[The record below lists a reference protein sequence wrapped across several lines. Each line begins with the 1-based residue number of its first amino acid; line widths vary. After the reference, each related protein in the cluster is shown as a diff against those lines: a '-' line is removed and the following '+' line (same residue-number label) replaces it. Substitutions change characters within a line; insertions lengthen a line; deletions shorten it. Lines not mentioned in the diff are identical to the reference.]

1 MKKIISILLAAFIAV
16 TTQVLIYAEEQN
28 VSDLKYYENVV
39 EALDIMHALGLYDEY
54 SETNL
59 NAEKEIKRGEFA
71 SFVGRL
77 IKVSENNDE
86 NNVYYYDVPKSN
98 HAFGAVNALTDLGVL
113 NGAGDKLFRPDDTIT
128 QDEAVVVLIRAL
140 GYGGYAEMTGGFLNG
155 YTNTAGRLKLFA
167 DINSNQNLN
176 MGNML
181 IMFKNM
187 LEIDLPNTD
196 FKSIEYPFTRGGKN
210 GKPTFLKTYYDCY
223 FDEGMITAA
232 DKTYI
237 YGELSIDDDAVLIG
251 NDFYLSPNIDAAE
264 FLGEEVKYLYSD
276 DEDEKTLLWIKQ
288 KNKDNVLYLTEPE
301 NGLSFDNSTFS
312 VEYFE
317 QSGARTKRAAL
328 AQNVSVVY
336 NGEAYTGTVSELFNN
351 FVYSAKLIKSKGATK
366 YDVII
371 VTGFYDVCVGT
382 VNETERYIISK
393 NGEKI
398 SLDEGDYDYLKICK
412 ASGEKADFS
421 DIKKDVTLSI
431 SEYGSRCTVYIS
443 SETVSGKISSSGTDQ
458 GLTRIT
464 IEDTDY
470 RVLDK
475 SLDNKI
481 KSGNSVVAHIDSFG
495 YISYI
500 EVNRA
505 DGFIAYLI
513 NIWMS
518 DDKSNCQ
525 IKVFTEYGEVQI
537 YDLTKNVKLDGKKC
551 NEADVF
557 TRLYNGGAI
566 QNQIMLC
573 KLNTNNEIIY
583 IDTPVKES
591 GENDATLQVDS
602 QMALMKYYKGSKKM
616 GKKILMDN
624 NTIIL
629 SIPENVKNADDTDYM
644 CPSLS
649 DLRDDNSANEYNA
662 ASYKFNDEFGPA
674 QVVLIQGYEW
684 NKPIFWDTNIVVDS
698 IIEGVNNDDEV
709 VEILRGYKAHVPV
722 EVYCREDYKVSSYV
736 SPGDIVKLYRD
747 NDGYLKNIDFV
758 FKAESGEVVT
768 NDDVGADNRFVTGYV
783 TEINGNLV
791 KFSGEKGGYS
801 EIFDLTDKPI
811 LVFDDSS
818 RENKINV
825 GSIADI
831 DTYNTFGDNCSLI
844 AIQSAGGGIQVVVV
858 YK

>member
-1 MKKIISILLAAFIAV
+1 MKKFISAIIAAFVVV
-16 TTQVLIYAEEQN
+16 TMPILIYAEEQN
-28 VSDLKYYENVV
+28 VSGSKYYESAV
-39 EALDIMHALGLYDEY
+39 EALDILHAIGLYDEY
-54 SETNL
+54 DEVNL
-59 NAEKEIKRGEFA
+59 STGREIKRGEFA
-71 SFVGRL
+71 RFVGRL

-98 HAFGAVNALTDLGVL
+98 NAFGAVNALTDLGVL
-113 NGAGDKLFRPDDTIT
+113 NGAEDKLFRPDDTIT

-140 GYGGYAEMTGGFLNG
+140 GYGGYAEMTGGFPNG
-155 YTNTAGRLKLFA
+155 YTNTAGRLELFA
-167 DINSNQNLN
+167 DTTPDQNLN

-187 LEIDLPNTD
+187 LEVDLPSTD
-196 FKSIEYPFTRGGKN
+196 LKKTEYPLTRGRGN
-210 GKPTFLKTYYDCY
+210 GDSTFLKNYYDCY
-223 FDEGMITAA
+223 FDEGMVTAA
-232 DKTYI
+232 NKTYL
-237 YGELSIDDDAVLIG
+237 YGVSTIGDDGVLIDDILYSAPD
-251 NDFYLSPNIDAAE
+251 IDAGDV
-264 FLGEEVKYLYSD
+264 LGEEIKFLYKDDD
-276 DEDEKTLLWIKQ
+276 DERTLLWIKQ
-288 KNKDNVLYLTEPE
+288 KNKDNVLYLTRLE
-301 NGLSFDNSTFS
+301 NELSFDNSTFS

-382 VNETERYIISK
+382 VNETERYVISK

-431 SEYGSRCTVYIS
+431 SEYGSHCTVYIS
-443 SETVSGKISSSGTDQ
+443 SETVSGKISSSGTEQ

-464 IEDTDY
+464 IDDTDY
-470 RVLDK
+470 HVLDK

-513 NIWMS
+513 KIWMS
-518 DDKSNCQ
+518 DDESNCQ
-525 IKVFTEYGEVQI
+525 IKVFTEYGEVQT
-537 YDLTKNVKLDGKKC
+537 YDLANNVKLDGKKC
-551 NEADVF
+551 NKADVF

-602 QMALMKYYKGSKKM
+602 QMALMKYYKDSKKM

-629 SIPENVKNADDTDYM
+629 SIPENVKNAYDTDYM

-649 DLRDDNSANEYNA
+649 DLRDDNYANEYNA

-684 NKPIFWDTNIVVDS
+684 NKPILWDTNIVVDS
-698 IIEGVNNDDEV
+698 IVEGVNNDDEI

-722 EVYCREDYKVSSYV
+722 EVYCREGYKVSSYV

-747 NDGYLKNIDFV
+747 NDGYLKNIDSV
-758 FKAESGEVVT
+758 FKEKSGDVIT

-783 TEINGNLV
+783 TEINGNLI

-811 LVFDDSS
+811 LVFDDSL
-818 RENKINV
+818 RKNKIKV

-831 DTYNTFGDNCSLI
+831 DTYNTFGDDCSLI

>member
-1 MKKIISILLAAFIAV
+1 MKKFVSFIIAALVAV
-16 TTQVLIYAEEQN
+16 TMPVLIYAEEQD
-28 VSDLKYYENVV
+28 VSDLKYYENVS
-39 EALDIMHALGLYDEY
+39 EALDILHAIGLYDEY
-54 SETNL
+54 DEVNL
-59 NAEKEIKRGEFA
+59 GTDREIKRGEFA
-71 SFVGRL
+71 RFVGRL

-128 QDEAVVVLIRAL
+128 QYEAVVVLIRAL
-140 GYGGYAEMTGGFLNG
+140 GYGGYAEMTGGFPNG
-155 YTNTAGRLKLFA
+155 YTNTAGSLELFA
-167 DINSNQNLN
+167 DTTPDQNLN

-187 LEIDLPNTD
+187 LEVDLPSTD
-196 FKSIEYPFTRGGKN
+196 FKKMEYPFTRGSEN
-210 GKPTFLKTYYDCY
+210 GDSTFLKKYYDCY
-223 FDEGMITAA
+223 FDEGMVTAA
-232 DKTYI
+232 NKTYL
-237 YGELSIDDDAVLIG
+237 YGVSTIGDDRVLIDDILYSAPD
-251 NDFYLSPNIDAAE
+251 IDAGDV
-264 FLGEEVKYLYSD
+264 LGEEIKFLYKDDD
-276 DEDEKTLLWIKQ
+276 DERTLLWIKQ

-301 NGLSFDNSTFS
+301 NELSFDNSTFS
-312 VEYFE
+312 VEYCE

-336 NGEAYTGTVSELFNN
+336 NGEAYTGTLSELFNN
-351 FVYSAKLIKSKGATK
+351 FVYSAKLIKSNGASK
-366 YDVII
+366 YDIII
-371 VTGFYDVCVGT
+371 VTGFYDVCVET
-382 VNETERYIISK
+382 VNETELYVISK
-393 NGEKI
+393 NGKKI
-398 SLDEGDYDYLKICK
+398 SLDEGDYDYLRICK

-443 SETVSGKISSSGTDQ
+443 SETVSGKISSSGTKQ

-464 IEDTDY
+464 IDDTDY

-481 KSGNSVVAHIDSFG
+481 KCGDSIVAHIDSFG

-513 NIWMS
+513 KIWMS
-518 DDKSNCQ
+518 DDESNCQ
-525 IKVFTEYGEVQI
+525 VKVFTEYGEVQT
-537 YDLTKNVKLDGKKC
+537 YDLANKVILDGKKC

-566 QNQIMLC
+566 RNQIMLC

-591 GENDATLQVDS
+591 SENDATLQVDS

-629 SIPENVKNADDTDYM
+629 SIPANVKNAYDTDYM

-649 DLRDDNSANEYNA
+649 DLRDDNYANEYNV

-684 NKPIFWDTNIVVDS
+684 NKPILWDTNIVVDS
-698 IIEGVNNDDEV
+698 IVEGVNNDEV

-747 NDGYLKNIDFV
+747 NDGYLKNIDSV
-758 FKAESGEVVT
+758 FKEESGDVIT

-783 TEINGNLV
+783 TEINGNLI

-811 LVFDDSS
+811 LVFDDSLG
-818 RENKINV
+818 ENNIKV

-831 DTYNTFGDNCSLI
+831 DTYNTFGDDCSLI